1 MRQVLER
8 GWTLTFTHPESG
20 ETMTIPAQV
29 PGNVIADL
37 HRAGVVPDPYFG
49 LNSAGLR
56 IWEFVDFEYR
66 TGFRAPETEPGERLE
81 LVLEGADTVGEVRLN
96 GDLLGELDNMFIEHR
111 FDVTGRAAAGTENRL
126 AVLIRS
132 AVNAARKF
140 HRTPDTFTLA
150 YNYEGLYLR
159 KADHTSG
166 WDIAPR
172 IVAASGAACSSNRS
186 RPTAGPACCSTRPMR
201 RNNWQSLCWTGTSRP
216 PRNG

>member
-96 GDLLGELDNMFIEHR
+96 GDLLGELDNMFIEQL
-111 FDVTGRAAAGTENRL
+111 VKAK
-126 AVLIRS
+126 
-132 AVNAARKF
+132 RKIF
-140 HRTPDTFTLA
+140 
-150 YNYEGLYLR
+150 E
-159 KADHTSG
+159 
-166 WDIAPR
+166 
-172 IVAASGAACSSNRS
+172 
-186 RPTAGPACCSTRPMR
+186 
-201 RNNWQSLCWTGTSRP
+201 
-216 PRNG
+216 